1 MPGTCGSCRRITA
14 IPFDRLLVAQAL
26 SERLPIVSADARF
39 GAYGV
44 ETRW

>member
-1 MPGTCGSCRRITA
+1 
-14 IPFDRLLVAQAL
+14 LLVAQAL
-26 SERLPIVSADARF
+26 WEGMAILSADARF